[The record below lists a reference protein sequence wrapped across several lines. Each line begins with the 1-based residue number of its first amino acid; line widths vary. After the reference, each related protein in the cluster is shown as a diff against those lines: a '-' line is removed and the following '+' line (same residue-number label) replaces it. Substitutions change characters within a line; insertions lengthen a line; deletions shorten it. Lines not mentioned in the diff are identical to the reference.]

1 MLPIVPLAEF
11 GRRFFVLLSLVSVVL
26 IGLATLDRELDVTY
40 WHFVS
45 AACLIAYIILLPRQQ
60 GIDSRRSDGESG
72 PGVTAAGRVAVLC
85 LVGGIIC
92 GGTGVVV
99 DALALSG
106 SPPPAGH
113 ERVAVASGP
122 LFVAG
127 SVSSGLLLGAALVA
141 MVLGHWYLVSRD
153 LSFTALRR
161 LTLALAV
168 ALGVRAIVG
177 LIGLLSQLDFWNEQI
192 GRLGTTHFLLSDG
205 VFLLSR
211 VLFGVVAPA
220 VLVPLAWRCVR
231 IESNQSAT
239 GILYVVLAFVVF
251 GEILA
256 KHFLVNLRVVI

>member
-1 MLPIVPLAEF
+1 M
-11 GRRFFVLLSLVSVVL
+11 
-26 IGLATLDRELDVTY
+26 
-40 WHFVS
+40 
-45 AACLIAYIILLPRQQ
+45 
-60 GIDSRRSDGESG
+60 
-72 PGVTAAGRVAVLC
+72 
-85 LVGGIIC
+85 
-92 GGTGVVV
+92 
-99 DALALSG
+99 
-106 SPPPAGH
+106 
-113 ERVAVASGP
+113 
-122 LFVAG
+122 
-127 SVSSGLLLGAALVA
+127 SSGLLLGAALVA